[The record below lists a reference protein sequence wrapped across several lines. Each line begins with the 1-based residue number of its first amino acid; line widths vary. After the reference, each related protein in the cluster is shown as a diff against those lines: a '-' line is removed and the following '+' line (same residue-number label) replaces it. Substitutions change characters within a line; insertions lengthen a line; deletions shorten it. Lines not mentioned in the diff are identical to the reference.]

1 MDEGVK
7 MVDFDCAEDKMLV
20 LADDLTLFEVS
31 LESNEI
37 KKEVNLG

>member
-7 MVDFDCAEDKMLV
+7 MVDFDCTEDKLFV

-31 LESNEI
+31 LESDEI